1 MERTN
6 EGLCVKGQW
15 YGWCVEWC
23 QFTGVSSLVSVH
35 WCQYTGLTA
44 CRQLLLPQSCYSQI
58 SYLASKGLAAA
69 CVTSQQPVS
78 VQKWLGVAQPCKVR
92 LRSTMVER

>member
-1 MERTN
+1 MLKVS
-6 EGLCVKGQW
+6 GMDGVLS
-15 YGWCVEWC
+15 
-23 QFTGVSSLVSVH
+23 GVSSLVSVH
-35 WCQYTGLTA
+35 WCQFTGVSILTA
-44 CRQLLLPQSCYSQI
+44 CRQLLLPQSCHSQI

-78 VQKWLGVAQPCKVR
+78 VQGILKWLGVAQPCKVR